1 MSRNRIIIDCYT
13 DEPAGLG
20 VPPFLG
26 VWARYAAGGYRDL
39 PTYLTIDDLRLV
51 KSKKQFNK
59 RDFDPPT
66 GKTRIDL
73 INHTRTQQEVRQI
86 LKSADQAIIIAGVQ
100 TPGKYLS
107 ARPGTLSEIKK
118 LLSGYNFTRVLTGP
132 AAICGTQLRGGAAP
146 ETGDTES
153 FNQVRKTGFE
163 DYAHLQPEALKG
175 AEILKQIPQKRVIE
189 IEAGRGCRRETG
201 CSFCTE
207 PLKGEPEWRE
217 ADDIIAEVKK
227 FRQLGAEWFR
237 LGKQACIFSYQNG
250 DIEKLRKLL
259 QGISRTRPKVF
270 HIDNADPKMVTPQ
283 RAELMAEYLTP
294 GSAAAMGAES
304 FDEDVISVN
313 NLNSQ
318 PEEVY
323 KAAKT
328 LTDIGGGRG
337 KNGCPKILAGI
348 NILLGLEGETKQTLA
363 KNFDFLKKMLD
374 DGLLIR
380 RINIRQV
387 VSFKGTRL
395 HERVGN
401 KVLRKNRKY
410 YGRWTEKVRNEIDL
424 PMLERIFPEGTVM
437 RGLISE
443 THQGQVTFLRQPGSY
458 PIVVGVRDRLP
469 LGETYDVKITDHML
483 RSLTG
488 EVM

>member
-26 VWARYAAGGYRDL
+26 VWARYVAGSYRDL
-39 PTYLTIDDLRLV
+39 PTYLTIDDLRLGT
-51 KSKKQFNK
+51 SKKEFSK

-66 GKTRIDL
+66 GKTRTDL
-73 INHTRTQQEVRQI
+73 INHTRTQQQIHKI
-86 LKSADQAIIIAGVQ
+86 LKKADQAIIIAGVQ

-107 ARPGTLSEIKK
+107 ARPGTLSEIRK

-132 AAICGTQLRGGAAP
+132 AAVCGTQLRGGATP

-153 FNQVRKTGFE
+153 FNQVRKTDFE
-163 DYAHLQPEALKG
+163 DYAHLQPAALKG

-207 PLKGEPEWRE
+207 PLKGKPEWRE
-217 ADDIIAEVKK
+217 ADDIIEEVEK
-227 FRQLGAEWFR
+227 FRELGAAWFR
-237 LGKQACIFSYQNG
+237 LGKQACIFSYRNG
-250 DIEKLRKLL
+250 DTEKLRKLL
-259 QGISRTRPKVF
+259 QGIARTRPEVF
-270 HIDNADPKMVTPQ
+270 HIDNADPKMVTQQ
-283 RAELMAEYLTP
+283 RAEILTEFLTA

-304 FDEDVISVN
+304 FDENVIAAN
-313 NLNSQ
+313 NLNSR

-323 KAAKT
+323 EAVKI
-328 LTDIGGGRG
+328 LTRTGGQRG
-337 KNGCPKILAGI
+337 ANGCPKILAGI
-348 NILLGLEGETKQTLA
+348 NILLGLEGETKQTLD

-387 VSFKGTRL
+387 VSFEGTRL
-395 HERVGN
+395 HRRVGN
-401 KVLRKNRKY
+401 RVLRKNRKY
-410 YGRWTEKVRNEIDL
+410 YPEWIEKVRNEIDL
-424 PMLERIFPEGTVM
+424 PMLKRIFPEGTIL
-437 RGLISE
+437 RGLVSE
-443 THQGQVTFLRQPGSY
+443 VHQGQVTFLRQPGSY

-469 LGETYDVKITDHML
+469 LGETYDVKITDQML

-488 EVM
+488 EVV